1 MLGGRFYLEWGS
13 VKFEI
18 ILELKI
24 IFYRP
29 LPKPRSILV
38 WAYSLLIKFRK
49 KYFFFSFETRRIKNT
64 EMFTKAYENADERQE
79 KNQCETNTK

>member
-38 WAYSLLIKFRK
+38 WAYSLLIKCRK
-49 KYFFFSFETRRIKNT
+49 NIIFYSKHVGLQTTK
-64 EMFTKAYENADERQE
+64 MFTKAYENVDERQE
-79 KNQCETNTK
+79 KN